1 MGGLPPALFATKD
14 AADAITAY
22 LTREMQ
28 RSIVSP
34 IVNRPENLVLFGEA
48 HSADAYKAYYL
59 GELVRVV
66 RLRNP
71 VMTHFHASERWPNT
85 PQTRKIISDLL
96 RAQPN
101 QFMNLIFQVPSA
113 LDLVPFVALLAQAAN
128 FPDLRFGMVPI
139 DVGSSGAALDDVA
152 KHEDARHQGLFNSF
166 VNSALQ
172 CPDVPSHT
180 INSNSSRGHM
190 LLGARHAART
200 SYRGHGDITT
210 CSRLIGAGWNVH
222 SVRLILT
229 PDPEKLEQQTLV
241 LRRGSADHTPID
253 LLPILQRIAGGRS
266 LYVDLTKS
274 DSPFFEVR
282 DGDAGSADIAYN
294 KLFDAILL
302 ISPSGPPFPT
312 Q

>member
-1 MGGLPPALFATKD
+1 MGGLPPALFSTQD
-14 AADAITAY
+14 AIGAITAY

-28 RSIVSP
+28 RSIVST
-34 IVNRPENLVLFGEA
+34 IVNRPGNLVLFGEV
-48 HSADAYKAYYL
+48 HSADVYKAYYL

-66 RLRNP
+66 RLRKP
-71 VMTHFHASERWPNT
+71 VMTNFHASERWPNT

-101 QFMNLIFQVPSA
+101 QFMNLIIQVPSA
-113 LDLVPFVALLAQAAN
+113 LDLVPFVGLLAQAAN
-128 FPDLRFGMVPI
+128 FPDFPFGMVPI
-139 DVGSSGAALDDVA
+139 DVGSSGAALNDVP
-152 KHEDARHQGLFNSF
+152 KHEDDRHQQLFDSF
-166 VNSALQ
+166 VNSAFL
-172 CPDVPSHT
+172 CPDVPAHT

-200 SYRGHGDITT
+200 SYRGHGGITT
-210 CSRLIGAGWNVH
+210 CARLIGAGWQVH

-229 PDPEKLEQQTLV
+229 PDPEKSEQQTLV

-253 LLPILQRIAGGRS
+253 LLPILRSIAGGKS
-266 LYVDLTKS
+266 FYADITQS
-274 DSPFFEVR
+274 DSPFVEVR
-282 DGDAGSADIAYN
+282 DGDAGSADIAFN